1 MQIVYLTD
9 IHDNFSGVSQVLN
22 STEADLY
29 ILSGDLTYHAFGSD
43 DEAMY
48 RFIELQ
54 EHIRTLIADRNDPLA
69 TLRYARAA
77 QEGASDVKLSATE
90 GAEYIALAERAKAE
104 LLRKYQTLAK
114 AIIPTGRRTI
124 MIPGNYDLPL
134 AETAIA
140 SYDLHEKM
148 IEVESV
154 RFAGYGSAPIFTPGI
169 PEEIAARFEEQGSG
183 TKLRSRPRDFMLQ
196 QRPDVFVLHNPAYGT
211 LDKLP
216 RFGHCGS
223 HGLRSAVDEVNPR
236 LVLSGHVHEHYGL
249 LKLGQTFFLN
259 PSNFG
264 SVQTM
269 EGEQVGGFF
278 ATINLQRVDDRQK
291 FVREVVWKRLV
302 RGKITDIC
310 AVKIDKNYRA
320 SEQILDEAQFAA
332 MRSFLL

>member
-43 DEAMY
+43 DEALF

-54 EHIRTLIADRNDPLA
+54 EKIRTLVADRQNPLA
-69 TLRYARAA
+69 TLQYARAA
-77 QEGASDVKLSATE
+77 QEEAPGVKLPASE

-114 AIIPTGRRTI
+114 AIVPTGRKTI
-124 MIPGNYDLPL
+124 VIPGNYDLPL
-134 AETAIA
+134 SETAIA
-140 SYDLHEKM
+140 SYDLHEKVL
-148 IEVESV
+148 EVEGV
-154 RFAGYGSAPIFTPGI
+154 RFAGYGSAPVFTPGI
-169 PEEIAARFEEQGSG
+169 PEEIAARFEEHGSG
-183 TKLRSRPRDFMLQ
+183 TKLTSRPRDFMLQ
-196 QRPDVFVLHNPAYGT
+196 HKADVFVLHNPAYGT

-223 HGLRSAVDEVNPR
+223 HGLRSAVDETAPR

-249 LKLGQTFFLN
+249 MKLGQTFFLN

-278 ATINLQRVDDRQK
+278 ATINLQPVDDGQK
-291 FVREVVWKRLV
+291 FVREVAWKRLAK
-302 RGKITDIC
+302 GKITDIC
-310 AVKIDKNYRA
+310 SVKIDKKYRA
-320 SEQILDEAQFAA
+320 SEEILDEAQFSA
-332 MRSFLL
+332 MGSFLL

>member
-22 STEADLY
+22 NTEADLY

-43 DEAMY
+43 DEALF

-54 EHIRTLIADRNDPLA
+54 EKIRQLVTDRDDPLA
-69 TLRYARAA
+69 TLKLARLA
-77 QEGASDVKLSATE
+77 QGGAQGVTLSAAE
-90 GAEYIALAERAKAE
+90 GAEYIQLAERAKAE

-114 AIIPTGRRTI
+114 AIVPTGRKTI

-134 AETAIA
+134 SETALA
-140 SYDLHEKM
+140 SFNLHEKV
-148 IEVESV
+148 IEVEGI
-154 RFAGYGSAPIFTPGI
+154 RFAGYGSAPVFTPGI
-169 PEEIAARFEEQGSG
+169 PEEIAARFEEHGSG
-183 TKLRSRPRDFMLQ
+183 AKLVSRPRDFMLKHK
-196 QRPDVFVLHNPAYGT
+196 PDVFVLHNPAYGT

-216 RFGHCGS
+216 RYGHCGS
-223 HGLRSAVDEVNPR
+223 HGLRSAVDEIAPR
-236 LVLSGHVHEHYGL
+236 LVLSGHVHENYGL

-269 EGEQVGGFF
+269 EGDQVGGFF
-278 ATINLQRVDDRQK
+278 ATINLQHSEDGQK

-302 RGKITDIC
+302 KGRIIDLC
-310 AVKIDKNYRA
+310 VVKIDKKYRA
-320 SEQILDEAQFAA
+320 SEEIIDEEQFSA